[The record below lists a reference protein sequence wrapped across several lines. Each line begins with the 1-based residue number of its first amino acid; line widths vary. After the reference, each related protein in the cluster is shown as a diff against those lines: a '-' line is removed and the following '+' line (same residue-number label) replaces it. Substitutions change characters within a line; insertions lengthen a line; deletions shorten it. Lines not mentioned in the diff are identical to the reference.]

1 MSENDVLSKAEV
13 GALLTGVADGVVDT
27 NGGVAATG
35 EVTAFE
41 FKSSRNVS
49 SFCPAS
55 LVNVYTR
62 AARRLQAGLYG
73 LLRREVRVEI
83 DSVRRHRYDEYFAM
97 MEKPICIHTV
107 TVESLPGTALIVMD
121 AGLVYDFVDNYFGG
135 AGEPSGTDT
144 EREITPSEIVMSRK
158 LLDLILA
165 RLTEAWSEIDDLVFA
180 IEGFETD
187 PAMVT
192 VAAPPEL
199 MLVVKLKINLAGTAN
214 DCHVV
219 MPLGMLAPVQAK
231 LEASG
236 QGSLRERERF
246 HQTMR
251 QSLQKVKVTV
261 RGNLVEVPLTL
272 REMLGLLPGDVIPVD
287 LPSSIGLNVEDVPV
301 LYGRFG
307 KSRGMDAVCI
317 AGRAA
322 DNDQESH

>member
-1 MSENDVLSKAEV
+1 
-13 GALLTGVADGVVDT
+13 
-27 NGGVAATG
+27 
-35 EVTAFE
+35 
-41 FKSSRNVS
+41 
-49 SFCPAS
+49 
-55 LVNVYTR
+55 
-62 AARRLQAGLYG
+62 
-73 LLRREVRVEI
+73 
-83 DSVRRHRYDEYFAM
+83 
-97 MEKPICIHTV
+97 
-107 TVESLPGTALIVMD
+107 MD

-135 AGEPSGTDT
+135 AGEPSDSDA
-144 EREITPSEIVMSRK
+144 EREITPSEIVMARK
-158 LLDLILA
+158 LLDLILD
-165 RLTEAWSEIDDLVFA
+165 RLTHAWSEIDDMVFA

-219 MPLGMLAPVQAK
+219 MPLSMLAPVQAK

-236 QGSLRERERF
+236 QGSLRQRERF

-251 QSLQKVKVTV
+251 QSLQRVKVAV

-272 REMLGLLPGDVIPVD
+272 REMLSLLPGDVIPVD
-287 LPSSIGLNVEDVPV
+287 LPSSIGLSVEDVPV
-301 LYGRFG
+301 LHGRFG

-317 AGRAA
+317 AGRAV

>member
-27 NGGVAATG
+27 NGGVTASG
-35 EVTAFE
+35 EVSAFE
-41 FKSSRNVS
+41 FKSSCNVS

-62 AARRLQAGLYG
+62 AARQLQSGLYA
-73 LLRREVRVEI
+73 LLRQDVQVEI
-83 DSVRRHRYDEYFAM
+83 DGIRRHRYDEYFATM
-97 MEKPICIHTV
+97 QKPICIHTV

-135 AGEPSGTDT
+135 VGEPSDVGA
-144 EREITPSEIVMSRK
+144 ERDITPSEVAMSRK
-158 LLDLILA
+158 LLDLILD
-165 RLTEAWSEIDDLVFA
+165 RLTVAWSDIDALIFSA
-180 IEGFETD
+180 ESFETD
-187 PAMVT
+187 PVMVT
-192 VAAPPEL
+192 VAAPTEL
-199 MLVVKLKINLAGTAN
+199 MLVVKLKINLAEKAN
-214 DCHVV
+214 DCHIV
-219 MPLGMLAPVQAK
+219 MPLSMLAPVLAK

-236 QGSLRERERF
+236 QGSLRKRERF

-251 QSLQKVKVTV
+251 QSLQKVDVTV

-272 REMLGLLPGDVIPVD
+272 REMLSLLPGDVIPVD
-287 LPSSIGLNVEDVPV
+287 LPSTIGLSVEDVPV

-307 KSRGMDAVCI
+307 KSRGMDAVCV

-322 DNDQESH
+322 ENDQETP